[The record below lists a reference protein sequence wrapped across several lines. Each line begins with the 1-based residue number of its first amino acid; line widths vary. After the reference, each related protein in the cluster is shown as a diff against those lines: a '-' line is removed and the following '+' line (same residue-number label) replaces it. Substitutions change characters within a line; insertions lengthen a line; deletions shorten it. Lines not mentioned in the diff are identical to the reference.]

1 MTSTPEQTADS
12 FDLERDLPLTAADIA
27 ALDRARE
34 IPPLDFEK
42 YLEWL
47 SLMTANG
54 SKRPHTTFPDAPFE
68 L

>member
-1 MTSTPEQTADS
+1 MTSTRETSDS

-27 ALDRARE
+27 ALDRARD

-47 SLMTANG
+47 SVMTASG
-54 SKRPHTTFPDAPFE
+54 SERPHTTFPDTPFE